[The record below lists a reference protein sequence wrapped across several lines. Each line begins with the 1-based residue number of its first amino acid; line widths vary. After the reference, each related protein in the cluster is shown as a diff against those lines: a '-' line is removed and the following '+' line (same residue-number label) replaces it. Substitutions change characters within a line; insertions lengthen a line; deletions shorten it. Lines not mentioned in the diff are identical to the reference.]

1 MSVQNLP
8 FLNITRDG
16 NVVNRGWVCLSLI
29 PISIHTRNIQ
39 ITDSQ
44 FSHSLGIGFP
54 THPITEVSL
63 KKKKKTLLNKKEVL

>member
-1 MSVQNLP
+1 MRVQNLP

-29 PISIHTRNIQ
+29 PVSIPARNIQ
-39 ITDSQ
+39 IVDSQ

-54 THPITEVSL
+54 TCPITEVL
-63 KKKKKTLLNKKEVL
+63 LKKTLLNKKEV